1 MSVYCE
7 QWLLQLKSFDMS
19 IRESIQEAV
28 RLNEEILRNED
39 FLAACERGKEILTKA
54 LLSGNKVLVAGN
66 GGSAADAQHF
76 AAEFVAT
83 FKKEKRG
90 GYPVLAL
97 TTDTSFLTAWT
108 NDFGYEDVFARQV
121 QTWGKDGDVFMG
133 ISTSGNS
140 ENVLRAMNEA
150 KKHGLR
156 TVGLLGGD
164 GGTIKGACDVAVI
177 VPSKTTAR
185 IQEVH
190 MLVLHAWCE
199 EITPQL
205 R

>member
-1 MSVYCE
+1 MNIRA
-7 QWLLQLKSFDMS
+7 S
-19 IRESIQEAV
+19 IEGATRLHESILQ
-28 RLNEEILRNED
+28 NENFLEECNRAGEII
-39 FLAACERGKEILTKA
+39 AQA
-54 LLSGNKVLVAGN
+54 LLHGKKVLVAGN

-83 FKKEKRG
+83 FKKEKRN

-97 TTDTSFLTAWT
+97 TTNTSLLTAWA

-121 QTWGKDGDVFMG
+121 QTWGSDGDVFVG

-140 ENVLRAMNEA
+140 KNILRAMDEA
-150 KKHGLR
+150 KKCGLR
-156 TVGLLGGD
+156 VVGLLGGN
-164 GGTIKGACDVAVI
+164 GGAIREKCDVAVV
-177 VPSKTTAR
+177 VPSEITAR
-185 IQEVH
+185 IQEIH

>member
-1 MSVYCE
+1 MN
-7 QWLLQLKSFDMS
+7 L
-19 IRESIQEAV
+19 RESIQEAT
-28 RLNEEILRNED
+28 RLQGEVLAND
-39 FLAACERGKEILTKA
+39 AFLSACERGKETIAKA
-54 LLSGNKVLVAGN
+54 LLGGNKVLVAGN

-121 QTWGKDGDVFMG
+121 QTWGKGGDVFLG

-140 ENVLRAMNEA
+140 ENILLAMKEA
-150 KKHGLR
+150 KKHELR

-164 GGTIKGACDVAVI
+164 GGTIKEACDVTVI

-199 EITPQL
+199 EIVSRL
-205 R
+205 H

>member
-1 MSVYCE
+1 M
-7 QWLLQLKSFDMS
+7 LRHILPLNGMNL
-19 IRESIQEAV
+19 RESIQGAV
-28 RLNEEILRNED
+28 RLQEEILAND
-39 FLAACERGKEILTKA
+39 AFLSACERGKDVITKA
-54 LLSGNKVLVAGN
+54 LLDGNKVLVAGN

-83 FKKEKRG
+83 FKKEKRN

-121 QTWGKDGDVFMG
+121 QTWGKDRDVFVG

-140 ENVLRAMNEA
+140 ENILRAMNEA
-150 KKHGLR
+150 KGRGLR

-164 GGTIKGACDVAVI
+164 GGAIKEVCDITVI

>member
-1 MSVYCE
+1 MN
-7 QWLLQLKSFDMS
+7 LRD
-19 IRESIQEAV
+19 SIQEAT
-28 RLNEEILRNED
+28 RLNEEILAND
-39 FLAACERGKEILTKA
+39 MFLAACERGKEIIAKA

-83 FKKEKRG
+83 FKKEKRN

-121 QTWGKDGDVFMG
+121 QTWGKEGDVFVG

-140 ENVLRAMNEA
+140 ENILRAMKEA
-150 KKHGLR
+150 KKSGIQ

-164 GGTIKGACDVAVI
+164 GGAIKEACDAAII
-177 VPSKTTAR
+177 VSSKTTAR

-205 R
+205 H

>member
-1 MSVYCE
+1 MS
-7 QWLLQLKSFDMS
+7 L
-19 IRESIQEAV
+19 RESIQEAA
-28 RLNEEILRNED
+28 RLQEEVLAND
-39 FLAACERGKEILTKA
+39 AFLAACERGKELIAKA
-54 LLSGNKVLVAGN
+54 LLGGNKVLVAGN

-121 QTWGKDGDVFMG
+121 QTWGKDGDLFMG
-133 ISTSGNS
+133 ISTGGNS
-140 ENVLRAMNEA
+140 ENVLRAMKEA
-150 KKHGLR
+150 KKHGLL

-164 GGTIKGACDVAVI
+164 GGKIKETCDITVI
-177 VPSKTTAR
+177 VPSKITAR

-205 R
+205 S